1 MSPRDRFHDLPDEQL
16 LSRLRAW
23 RRYNVHIGL
32 VPRASAFWSGLLYR
46 EPRGAIAEY
55 AQLFDTALFPCGT
68 RPDAALLA
76 RLGAQAGKEFH
87 WTLLVDGDEMAYR
100 FPHAH
105 PDRRLR
111 GELNARFLDPRRIW
125 EAVAPLVRLVDTAS
139 CVVLLDIR
147 GIYATEALSFDA
159 FLGALTRCLDGL
171 PPVCRFAVAN
181 GTPRFVL
188 PEYFALLGE
197 RNVMHVPGPAALAA
211 TLRTPGALGADACT
225 LRSACLAMEEEG
237 EEWGAFRAAVRFC
250 LEGRKPLRAYLAA
263 GENATDG
270 GGAERLTRLLA
281 GLDPELARRSPI
293 RRKAA

>member
-1 MSPRDRFHDLPDEQL
+1 MTPSRDRPDEQL

-32 VPRASAFWSGLLYR
+32 APRAARFWRGLLYR

-55 AQLFDTALFPCGT
+55 AQIFDTALFPCGSA
-68 RPDAALLA
+68 PDAALLA
-76 RLGAQAGKEFH
+76 RLSAQAGKGFH

-100 FPHAH
+100 FPHGH
-105 PDRRLR
+105 PERRAR
-111 GELNARFLDPRRIW
+111 GELNMRFLDPRRTW
-125 EAVAPLVRLVDTAS
+125 ELVAPLVRLVDTAT

-147 GIYATEALSFDA
+147 GIYATEALAFDD
-159 FLGALTRCLDGL
+159 FLGALVRCLDGL

-188 PEYFALLGE
+188 PEYFAVLRE
-197 RNVMHVPGPAALAA
+197 RNVMHVPGPAALAG
-211 TLRTPGALGADACT
+211 TLRAPGALGADACL

-237 EEWGAFRAAVRFC
+237 EEWAAFRAAVRLC
-250 LEGRKPLRAYLAA
+250 LEGGKPLRAYLTA
-263 GENATDG
+263 GEDAPEADG
-270 GGAERLTRLLA
+270 AGTERLTRLLA
-281 GLDPELARRSPI
+281 GLDAELARRSPI